1 MNRRSINVAVVDDDS
16 SYCRALER
24 LLRAYGFT
32 PLIYSS
38 AELFLRDSVHP
49 RVDCMILDIH
59 LDGMSGFALQN
70 QLAQAGSVPPIIF
83 MTADEGPDTLERARQ
98 AGCVEFLTKP
108 FVGKSL
114 LEAVE
119 RAVAAAEK
127 TLGKQRPM

>member
-1 MNRRSINVAVVDDDS
+1 MNPRSINVAVVDDDS

-38 AELFLRDSVHP
+38 AEVFLRDSARP

-59 LDGMSGFALQN
+59 LDGMSGFALQH

-83 MTADEGPDTLERARQ
+83 ITADEGTDTPERARQ
-98 AGCVEFLTKP
+98 AGCVECLQKP
-108 FVGKSL
+108 FAGKSL
-114 LEAVE
+114 LAAVR

-127 TLGKQRPM
+127 DSG

>member
-1 MNRRSINVAVVDDDS
+1 MKTRSINVAVVDDDS

-38 AELFLRDSVHP
+38 AELFLRDSARS
-49 RVDCMILDIH
+49 RVDCILLDIH

-70 QLAQAGSVPPIIF
+70 QLAEAGSVPPIIF

-98 AGCVEFLTKP
+98 AGCAEFLNKP

-114 LEAVE
+114 LEAIT
-119 RAVAAAEK
+119 RALAAADK
-127 TLGKQRPM
+127 NAGS

>member
-1 MNRRSINVAVVDDDS
+1 MNARSVNVAVVDDDS

-38 AELFLRDSVHP
+38 AEVFLRDSARP

-70 QLAQAGSVPPIIF
+70 QLAQAGSPPPIIF
-83 MTADEGPDTLERARQ
+83 ITADEEADTPERARQ
-98 AGCVEFLTKP
+98 AGCIECLRKP
-108 FVGKSL
+108 FAGKL
-114 LEAVE
+114 LLKAIR
-119 RAVAAAEK
+119 RAIAAADENAD
-127 TLGKQRPM
+127 

>member
-1 MNRRSINVAVVDDDS
+1 MNARSVNVAVVDDDS

-38 AELFLRDSVHP
+38 AEVFLRDSARP

-83 MTADEGPDTLERARQ
+83 MTADEGPETLEHARQ
-98 AGCVEFLTKP
+98 AGCVEFLSKP
-108 FVGKSL
+108 FAGKSL
-114 LEAVE
+114 LEAIR
-119 RAVAAAEK
+119 RAVAATDK
-127 TLGKQRPM
+127 NPG

>member
-1 MNRRSINVAVVDDDS
+1 MKTRSINVAVVDDDS

-38 AELFLRDSVHP
+38 AESFLRDSARP

-59 LDGMSGFALQN
+59 LDGMSGFALQS

-83 MTADEGPDTLERARQ
+83 MTADEGPDTLDRARR
-98 AGCVEFLTKP
+98 AGCAEFLNKP

-114 LEAVE
+114 LEAIR
-119 RAVAAAEK
+119 RALAAADK
-127 TLGKQRPM
+127 NAGS